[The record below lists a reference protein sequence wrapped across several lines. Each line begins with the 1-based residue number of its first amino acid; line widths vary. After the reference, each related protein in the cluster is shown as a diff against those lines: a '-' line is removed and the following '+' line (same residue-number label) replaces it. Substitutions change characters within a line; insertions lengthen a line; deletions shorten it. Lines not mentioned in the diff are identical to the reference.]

1 MMIICQKCLGQRI
14 CISSKPYIL
23 TLTSFVVGFDY
34 NNDGLLQHSKDKEG
48 TICVFSRSCFITAI
62 NIGAQIRGT
71 QTRSTAYRCRFWLQA
86 TPAYWIIFYEAIHC
100 QRFLFN
106 VT

>member
-1 MMIICQKCLGQRI
+1 MIICLKCLGQRI

-48 TICVFSRSCFITAI
+48 TICVF
-62 NIGAQIRGT
+62 
-71 QTRSTAYRCRFWLQA
+71 
-86 TPAYWIIFYEAIHC
+86 
-100 QRFLFN
+100 
-106 VT
+106 